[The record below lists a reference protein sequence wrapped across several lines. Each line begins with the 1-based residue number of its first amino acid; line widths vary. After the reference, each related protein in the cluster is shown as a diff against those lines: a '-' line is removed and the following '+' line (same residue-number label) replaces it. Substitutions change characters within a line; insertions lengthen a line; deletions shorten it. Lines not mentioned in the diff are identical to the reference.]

1 MSVKAHQ
8 RRLDVENGRID
19 LSHGSGGRAMAHL
32 ISDIFHRAF
41 GNEWLARCN
50 DQSAFDVATG
60 RIVMTTDGYVVSPL
74 FFPGGNIGSLA
85 VNGTINDVAMAGA
98 RPLYLSA
105 SFIIEEGFRFSDL
118 QTIAESMGLAAR
130 DAGVYIITGDTKVV
144 EPARR
149 TVCSSPRPS
158 IGVLADALDLSADK
172 ARVGDRVLI
181 SGSLGDHGVAIMSRR
196 QNVAFQIEIAL
207 GFSRAARPRSRH
219 GCGRWQRY
227 PGDA

>member
-1 MSVKAHQ
+1 MSVKANQ

-19 LSHGSGGRAMAHL
+19 LSHGSGGRAMAQL

-60 RIVMTTDGYVVSPL
+60 RMVMTTDGYVVSPL

-118 QTIAESMGLAAR
+118 QTIADSMGVAAR
-130 DAGVYIITGDTKVV
+130 DAGVPGRC
-144 EPARR
+144 AR
-149 TVCSSPRPS
+149 
-158 IGVLADALDLSADK
+158 
-172 ARVGDRVLI
+172 
-181 SGSLGDHGVAIMSRR
+181 SLGRQGKGWRPCPGVR
-196 QNVAFQIEIAL
+196 
-207 GFSRAARPRSRH
+207 
-219 GCGRWQRY
+219 
-227 PGDA
+227 

>member
-19 LSHGSGGRAMAHL
+19 LSHGFGGRAMAHL

-144 EPARR
+144 ERGKADGLFISTTGHRGPGRCAR
-149 TVCSSPRPS
+149 
-158 IGVLADALDLSADK
+158 
-172 ARVGDRVLI
+172 
-181 SGSLGDHGVAIMSRR
+181 SLGR
-196 QNVAFQIEIAL
+196 Q
-207 GFSRAARPRSRH
+207 GKGWRPCPDFR
-219 GCGRWQRY
+219 
-227 PGDA
+227 